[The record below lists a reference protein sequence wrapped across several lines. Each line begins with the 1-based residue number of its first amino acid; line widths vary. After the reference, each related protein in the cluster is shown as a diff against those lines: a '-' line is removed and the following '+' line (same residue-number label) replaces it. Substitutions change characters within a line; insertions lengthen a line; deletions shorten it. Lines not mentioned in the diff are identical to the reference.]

1 MDCPFCLRYN
11 HSNYPLLPV
20 TGNSHWLNFDASCQV
35 FFLSP
40 HTPIGCVR
48 LVHFARIRLL
58 CHALLISL
66 LILEKNRLFCSLPKG
81 LESGQIS
88 RLLKISPRVN
98 TKLIPSFEYLTLSD
112 ACLTQYLLFLFVSDL
127 TEEEVL
133 QMAVQLSLQEM

>member
-1 MDCPFCLRYN
+1 MHKLYSFKLPASPSHGQF
-11 HSNYPLLPV
+11 PLAKFRCKLSP
-20 TGNSHWLNFDASCQV
+20 SCQV

-48 LVHFARIRLL
+48 LAHFARIRLL

-98 TKLIPSFEYLTLSD
+98 TKLILSFEYLTLSD

>member
-1 MDCPFCLRYN
+1 MQAVTKLSSFFSLTSHTHRVCETRALRTHN
-11 HSNYPLLPV
+11 TLMPRF
-20 TGNSHWLNFDASCQV
+20 TD
-35 FFLSP
+35 FF
-40 HTPIGCVR
+40 TD
-48 LVHFARIRLL
+48 
-58 CHALLISL
+58 
-66 LILEKNRLFCSLPKG
+66 LEKNRLFCSLPKG

-98 TKLIPSFEYLTLSD
+98 TKLIPSFEYVTLSD

>member
-1 MDCPFCLRYN
+1 MDCPFCIRYI

-48 LVHFARIRLL
+48 LAHFARIRLL

-66 LILEKNRLFCSLPKG
+66 LILEKNRLFCSLPNG
-81 LESGQIS
+81 LESGQVS
-88 RLLKISPRVN
+88 CLLKIPPRVN

-112 ACLTQYLLFLFVSDL
+112 ACLTQYLLSLFVSDL

>member
-1 MDCPFCLRYN
+1 MQA
-11 HSNYPLLPV
+11 V
-20 TGNSHWLNFDASCQV
+20 TKLSSFFSLASHTHRVCETRAL
-35 FFLSP
+35 
-40 HTPIGCVR
+40 
-48 LVHFARIRLL
+48 RIRLL

-66 LILEKNRLFCSLPKG
+66 LILEKNQLFCSLPKG
-81 LESGQIS
+81 LESGEIS